1 MAIKAVIF
9 DCFGVLVLSGRG
21 SLYHDYPHLK
31 EQIYDLERQSDYGMI
46 SRDDFNQAV
55 SQMTDL
61 SPQTVEE
68 RYWSTSVLNES
79 AIEWVKEVKKAGD
92 YKVGLLSNIGRGW
105 LDDVIP
111 ADKRKEMFDAEVLSS
126 EVGAV
131 KPAAEIFE
139 LAAQRLGVTP
149 FECVMID
156 DILANVDGAERVGMQ
171 GVLFGTTTQART
183 ELEIQIKSQEN
194 A

>member
-21 SLYHDYPHLK
+21 ALYHDYPHLK
-31 EQIYDLERQSDYGMI
+31 EEIYNLERQADYGMI
-46 SRDDFNQAV
+46 SRQEFNQAV
-55 SQMTDL
+55 AQMTDL
-61 SPQTVEE
+61 SPQAVEE
-68 RYWSTSVLNES
+68 RYWSSSVRNEP
-79 AIEWVKEVKKAGD
+79 AIEWVRELKQSGV

-105 LDDVIP
+105 LEDFISVDQ
-111 ADKRKEMFDAEVLSS
+111 RKELFDAEVLSGD
-126 EVGAV
+126 VGVV

-139 LAAQRLGVTP
+139 LAALRLGVAP

-156 DILANVDGAERVGMQ
+156 DILANIDGAERVGMQ
-171 GVLFGTTTQART
+171 GVLFGTTTQARA
-183 ELEIQIKSQEN
+183 ELEIQIQSQEN